1 MRQSVQNSPENKITI
16 RQLTEADQ
24 ATWLPLWQGYLAFY
38 KTELSELTIRTT
50 WQRLINPTEPMFAF
64 GAFIGTELVGIVHCI
79 YHRSCWTV
87 GDYCYLQDLF
97 TAENARNRGVATAL
111 IEAVYA
117 RAKADGAS
125 RVHWLTHET
134 NTNAQKLYDKIS
146 ARSGFIQ
153 YRKILSL

>member
-1 MRQSVQNSPENKITI
+1 
-16 RQLTEADQ
+16 
-24 ATWLPLWQGYLAFY
+24 
-38 KTELSELTIRTT
+38 
-50 WQRLINPTEPMFAF
+50 MFVL
-64 GAFIGTELVGIVHCI
+64 GAFLDGKLTGIAHII
-79 YHRSCWTV
+79 YHRSCWTE
-87 GDYCYLQDLF
+87 GNYCYLQDLF
-97 TAENARNRGVATAL
+97 TAAGARGQGIGTAL

-134 NTNAQKLYDKIS
+134 NTTAQKLYEKIA